1 MMQPETHRLQCRAVC
16 LFACWTYCQ
25 SDPNRLKQTN
35 KIFIHID
42 LSFVFLNLVQVLKR
56 LPTQA
61 LQSQGGCNS
70 QAESLLRGICT
81 SVVVGVPQD
90 LVPNVPRTNDSS
102 ALVSWSLISDFWDF
116 WLEMLWSTR
125 SVASMHHDY
134 VDHAVPLKTAVQ
146 IHFNS
151 RPIRFLRL
159 RREHWQDNDDNAFPI
174 SPLLPTTP
182 FISIPDLCHRPSARL
197 GWA

>member
-1 MMQPETHRLQCRAVC
+1 MMQPETHRLQCPAVC
-16 LFACWTYCQ
+16 LFACWMHCQ
-25 SDPNRLKQTN
+25 SDPNRLKQSN
-35 KIFIHID
+35 KIFFHID
-42 LSFVFLNLVQVLKR
+42 LSFLFLNLVQVLKR

-102 ALVSWSLISDFWDF
+102 ALVAWSLISDFWDF
-116 WLEMLWSTR
+116 SLEMLWSTR

-134 VDHAVPLKTAVQ
+134 VDHALTCPDSFQLST
-146 IHFNS
+146 
-151 RPIRFLRL
+151 
-159 RREHWQDNDDNAFPI
+159 NAFPKI
-174 SPLLPTTP
+174 ETWTLT
-182 FISIPDLCHRPSARL
+182 R
-197 GWA
+197 